1 MERKSS
7 MKLLISGVLIGT
19 LIGSPTA
26 RASVEYQQA
35 VPSPHPIYVDGQKI
49 AMAAFNIN
57 GNNYVKL
64 RDIGKAVGM
73 NVYWDNGV
81 QVDSDAP
88 YTGVAPASEL
98 PEAPTPPKANTQDV
112 DALRQE
118 IVDRTNALRREHG
131 VAALGTDP
139 LLTKT
144 AQVRAEEMAATS
156 TYSHTRPDGSDRS
169 TVCDCPYTAE
179 NTHRISDR
187 TLTYKGQGLAEYA
200 VDSWANSEGHRKNML
215 NGKLSD
221 LGVGLARGVNASG
234 EDCWYCVQVFLYD
247 GCTITWVDEPITRK

>member
-1 MERKSS
+1 
-7 MKLLISGVLIGT
+7 MKKEHLNFVSGIMAGAVLFGGT
-19 LIGSPTA
+19 TA
-26 RASVEYQQA
+26 YAAGIVAE
-35 VPSPHPIYVDGQKI
+35 PSWQPIYVDGQKV
-49 AMAAFNIN
+49 AMTAYNIG

-64 RDIGKAVGM
+64 RDIGQQVGF

-88 YTGVAPASEL
+88 YTGVAPAAETH
-98 PEAPTPPKANTQDV
+98 EKAVPPKANTQDV

-118 IVDRTNALRREHG
+118 IVDRTNALRREKG
-131 VAALGTDP
+131 VAPLGTDSM
-139 LLTKT
+139 LTKA
-144 AQVRAEEMAATS
+144 AQTRADEMAATS

-179 NTHRISDR
+179 NIHRISDR
-187 TLTYKGQGLAEYA
+187 TLAYEGQGLAEYA

-234 EDCWYCVQVFLYD
+234 EACWYCVQMFIYD
-247 GCTITWVDEPITRK
+247 GYTISWVDEAITS